1 MASQVES
8 AKLDDAEIRRST
20 GIVLPQLPAN
30 WQVRDVQLF
39 PTADSPAIAI
49 ALTTEK
55 GEQLSLFADRAETPA
70 EGQPL
75 IAERRDGTVAYWEA
89 GDMAYA
95 LTGKADTPRLMA
107 LAERIAPA
115 A

>member
-1 MASQVES
+1 MRGCNV
-8 AKLDDAEIRRST
+8 
-20 GIVLPQLPAN
+20 
-30 WQVRDVQLF
+30 F
-39 PTADSPAIAI
+39 
-49 ALTTEK
+49 
-55 GEQLSLFADRAETPA
+55 EQRAELRFRKHRVTQESPERDPPQCPPQCEYRDASRIGRVDQQA
-70 EGQPL
+70 EV
-75 IAERRDGTVAYWEA
+75 AERRDGTVAYWEA

>member
-1 MASQVES
+1 MRLA
-8 AKLDDAEIRRST
+8 L
-20 GIVLPQLPAN
+20 
-30 WQVRDVQLF
+30 LF
-39 PTADSPAIAI
+39 SL
-49 ALTTEK
+49 ALTA
-55 GEQLSLFADRAETPA
+55 GAAWAETPA

-75 IAERRDGTVAYWEA
+75 IAQRRDGAVAYWEA

-95 LTGKADTPRLMA
+95 LSGKADTPRLMA